1 MKKVSIDK
9 NLTENFEPVQMM
21 TNTPVEVEAPE
32 EVSLEVTDY
41 NLLDKETLINLHN
54 TKDSTIRNYQTVL
67 ERNEEERKKEIDS
80 LTNYYKEKIT
90 ELNNLIRY
98 YERKLKL
105 INDLINIET
114 GGVK

>member
-21 TNTPVEVEAPE
+21 TNTPVEVETPE

-54 TKDSTIRNYQTVL
+54 TKDSTIKNYQTVL
-67 ERNEEERKKEIDS
+67 ERKDEEHKKEIEGM
-80 LTNYYKEKIT
+80 TNYYSEKIS
-90 ELNNLIRY
+90 ELNSFIKY

-105 INDLINIET
+105 INDLVNIET

>member
-1 MKKVSIDK
+1 MKKVSIDN

-21 TNTPVEVEAPE
+21 TNTPVVADAPE

-41 NLLDKETLINLHN
+41 NLLDKETLISLHK
-54 TKDSTIRNYQTVL
+54 TKDSTIENYQTVL

-80 LTNYYKEKIT
+80 LTNYYREKIT
-90 ELNNLIRY
+90 EQDNVIRY

-105 INDLINIET
+105 INDLIHIET